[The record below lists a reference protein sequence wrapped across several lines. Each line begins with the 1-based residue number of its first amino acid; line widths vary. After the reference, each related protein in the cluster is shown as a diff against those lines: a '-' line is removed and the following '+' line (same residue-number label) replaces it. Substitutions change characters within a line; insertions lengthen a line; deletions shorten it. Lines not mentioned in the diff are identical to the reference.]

1 MEKFAALRPDYV
13 IHVVSL
19 DIVVDTTW
27 GEASNPATWE
37 FWIGA
42 IRAGHVLAFVGG
54 PPCETWSRARG
65 QPVPAESANQGP
77 RIMGSFAPKPTHMLV
92 VKIPEL
98 LHDLHRNRVRRELP
112 KAHAIGKDQSGHWR
126 TTVLKEYAPAFCK
139 SIAEALIRS
148 FDRCESQTPAH
159 EVPEAFLKQCIA
171 MNCQDFGDYVGADF
185 AH

>member
-1 MEKFAALRPDYV
+1 
-13 IHVVSL
+13 
-19 DIVVDTTW
+19 
-27 GEASNPATWE
+27 
-37 FWIGA
+37 
-42 IRAGHVLAFVGG
+42 
-54 PPCETWSRARG
+54 
-65 QPVPAESANQGP
+65 
-77 RIMGSFAPKPTHMLV
+77 MLV
-92 VKIPEL
+92 VNMPEL

-139 SIAEALIRS
+139 SMAEALIRS

>member
-1 MEKFAALRPDYV
+1 MPWAVIKKEAGASVSARGFQFDSVFIDLGNSKVWKWRSSRHCAIESLQYFMEKFAALRPDYV

-27 GEASNPATWE
+27 GDASNPATRE

-77 RIMGSFAPKPTHMLV
+77 RIIRDAEQLWGFDTTTLREVLQLITGNTAIPYFASRFGRSWSSPWRM
-92 VKIPEL
+92 
-98 LHDLHRNRVRRELP
+98 
-112 KAHAIGKDQSGHWR
+112 ASG
-126 TTVLKEYAPAFCK
+126 F
-139 SIAEALIRS
+139 
-148 FDRCESQTPAH
+148 
-159 EVPEAFLKQCIA
+159 
-171 MNCQDFGDYVGADF
+171 
-185 AH
+185 